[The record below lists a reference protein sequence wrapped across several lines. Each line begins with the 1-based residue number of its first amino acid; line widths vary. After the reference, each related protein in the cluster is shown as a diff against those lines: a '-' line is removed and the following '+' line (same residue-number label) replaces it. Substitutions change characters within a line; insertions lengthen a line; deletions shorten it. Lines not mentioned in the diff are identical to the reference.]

1 MNACPDRIAQLDELF
16 TGGLSDREADELR
29 AHVQGCEGCRAYH
42 DRLWKVEAALERRA
56 MPARAASDL
65 ERRLLAQMKAQAQ
78 VPWLER
84 LRRAWAEQRWLQIG
98 APLAA
103 AAALAVIVVA
113 LPDRPGEA
121 PGPGEF
127 RPRGDPAAPAFG
139 VRAHCIGGG
148 AAVTGEARP
157 GERLVCPEGSS
168 IQLSVT
174 APEAVWLTAVAH
186 TPAGE
191 SHQMAQRVPVGPG
204 ADLPLPFSTPSKK
217 TWLSAPTR
225 LTVRFESSG
234 GQVLAERELV
244 LLP

>member
-16 TGGLSDREADELR
+16 TGGLSDREAGELR

-56 MPARAASDL
+56 MPARAAADL
-65 ERRLLAQMKAQAQ
+65 ERRLLAQVKAQAH

-113 LPDRPGEA
+113 RPDRPAGD
-121 PGPGEF
+121 PDEF
-127 RPRGDPAAPAFG
+127 RPRGGAPTAPAFG
-139 VRAHCIGGG
+139 VRAHCIGD
-148 AAVTGEARP
+148 AAAITGEARP

-186 TPAGE
+186 APAGE

-204 ADLPLPFSTPSKK
+204 ADLPLPFSTPSSK
-217 TWLSAPTR
+217 TWLSAPTP
-225 LTVRFESSG
+225 LTVRFESRD
-234 GQVLAERELV
+234 GQVLAEREIV